1 MDSSKSKLSFSFPI
15 FLCPASLLKTS
26 GTQGTEIHFD
36 QQSLPFYVHHENIK
50 RSQHKDICKKKT
62 VGIIAYIEM
71 FLAPYPAIRD
81 PSVQGPALSN
91 KKIEGPL
98 LT

>member
-1 MDSSKSKLSFSFPI
+1 M
-15 FLCPASLLKTS
+15 KTS
-26 GTQGTEIHFD
+26 SAHSTKIF
-36 QQSLPFYVHHENIK
+36 V
-50 RSQHKDICKKKT
+50 KKT
-62 VGIIAYIEM
+62 VGTVAYIEM